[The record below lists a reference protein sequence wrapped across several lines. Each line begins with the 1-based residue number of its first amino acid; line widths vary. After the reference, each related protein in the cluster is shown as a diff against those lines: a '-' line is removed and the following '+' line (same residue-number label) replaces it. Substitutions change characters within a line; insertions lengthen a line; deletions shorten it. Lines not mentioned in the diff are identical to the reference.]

1 VRGKWEEM
9 EWKGNRKGEGEE
21 MGGEVKGGEGDG
33 REKEERRWEEICRT
47 IVKLLA
53 ARL

>member
-21 MGGEVKGGEGDG
+21 MGGSEGGEGDG
-33 REKEERRWEEICRT
+33 REKEERRGEEICRT
-47 IVKLLA
+47 IVKLLPA
-53 ARL
+53 CL